1 MKTSLKLIVPAAA
14 LMMAIT
20 GCSSTN
26 SPVQAKKPQAQV
38 AEQKAPAQRQA
49 ATVTVDAVKEVAYK
63 CGAKGNDA
71 LRVQYGLSG
80 NNVVAAQVLF
90 QGKASPVLPRV
101 TDDQES
107 NTFSLSGITWSA
119 AKATAATVDK
129 VDGNML
135 TQEAVEVINNQK
147 TPVSQIVT
155 KYCKLD
161 KATTAKLAKKK

>member
-26 SPVQAKKPQAQV
+26 SPVQAKPQTQV
-38 AEQKAPAQRQA
+38 AEQKAPAQQQA
-49 ATVTVDAVKEVAYK
+49 ATITVDAVKEVAYK
-63 CGAKGNDA
+63 CGIKGNDA

-107 NTFSLSGITWSA
+107 NTFSLNGISWTA
-119 AKATAATVDK
+119 EKATSATVDK

-147 TPVSQIVT
+147 MPVSQIVT